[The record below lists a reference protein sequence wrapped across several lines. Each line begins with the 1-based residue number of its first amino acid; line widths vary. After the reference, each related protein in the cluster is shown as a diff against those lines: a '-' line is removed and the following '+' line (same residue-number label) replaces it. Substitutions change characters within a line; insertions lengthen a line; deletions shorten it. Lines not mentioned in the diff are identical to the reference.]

1 MRIGCCTPSSRAPT
15 SLPAPR
21 TSASWSRPG
30 RANPHC
36 PGPSGWHVSK
46 NKPDIRGAR
55 MMGERSSYSQPLE
68 ENKEK
73 RIGQVLRRI
82 VLAFSYSPPPKAN
95 RETRS
100 EQGFSYSQWLEKNR
114 AKFPHLHSVRKEAGG
129 TVHGLLCDRTDQVL
143 VGVGSDCDARV
154 PNSSYDR
161 SSGHLGRG
169 PPGEGGRTYFASG
182 GTS

>member
-1 MRIGCCTPSSRAPT
+1 
-15 SLPAPR
+15 
-21 TSASWSRPG
+21 
-30 RANPHC
+30 
-36 PGPSGWHVSK
+36 
-46 NKPDIRGAR
+46 

-95 RETRS
+95 RETRT

-114 AKFPHLHSVRKEAGG
+114 AKRCAVDLVELEQARHAKAGVRSQLPHLHSVCKEAGG

-143 VGVGSDCDARV
+143 VGVVSDCDARV

-161 SSGHLGRG
+161 SPGHLGRG